1 MRIPLHKRIFLNF
14 VLVIALFGILGAVLS
29 AVLINRTTLDE
40 AQRRVS
46 LDLRSAWDVLHNEMD
61 RLQLFVTVLST
72 GKRVDDAF
80 AIPDSPAN
88 RVALEQ
94 VRRQCGL
101 DFLALTDSKGQV
113 LVRSLEPYKTGD
125 ILSNDPFVAGAL
137 KGETRKGLALLS
149 QQRLRDEG
157 GNLEERAFMVFEPT
171 PKSKVRAKTSESA
184 GMALVAAAPVLDEGG
199 KVIGALYAGLLLN
212 RNHGLVDKI
221 RSIVFEN
228 KTYQGQPLGTV
239 TIFQW
244 DCRVATNVILA
255 NGNRAIGTRVSE
267 EVYDKVLENGLNWYD
282 RAFVVK
288 DWYLSAYDPIHDIHG
303 KVVGILYVGVLAK
316 QYDDLK
322 WDLWKLYG
330 AISGGVGIFVLAI
343 GLIFARRLTG
353 SISRLA
359 EAAGKIG
366 SGNLD
371 LNVKEPK
378 ADDEVKDLTQAF
390 NLMTASLKE
399 RDEKL
404 RTTYSALEQSNKSL
418 GEMNR
423 NYLDMLGF
431 VSHELKNTL
440 GVIYTSARALDAG
453 IVGTLSDAQAAL
465 ARNIA
470 KSIDGAVRMTRNY
483 LDLARIE
490 KGELR
495 VIPKV
500 MEMIGEIIDPL
511 LEELKPVIDQQG
523 VTIEK
528 RLPGAIVLKGDTA
541 LLKIAYRNLL
551 DNALKYGN
559 KGGRIRLGFEEKN
572 GALHFEVWN
581 EGKGLTAE
589 QIARLF
595 EKFVRFESHAEATRS
610 TGLGLFITREII
622 MKHKGEI
629 LAESEPGQWMRFR
642 FTLPLATP
650 THGLEEK
657 GEGKE
662 APKEESHDKKEGA
675 GH

>member
-72 GKRVDDAF
+72 GKRVDDAY

-125 ILSNDPFVAGAL
+125 ILSNDPFVSGAL

-418 GEMNR
+418 EEMNR

-551 DNALKYGN
+551 DNALKYGR

>member
-14 VLVIALFGILGAVLS
+14 VLVIALFGVLGAVLS

-125 ILSNDPFVAGAL
+125 ILSNDPFVSGAL

-551 DNALKYGN
+551 DNALKYGR

>member
-72 GKRVDDAF
+72 GKRVDDAY
-80 AIPDSPAN
+80 AMPDSPSN

-94 VRRQCGL
+94 VRKQCGL
-101 DFLALTDSKGQV
+101 DFLALTDSKGRV
-113 LVRSLEPYKTGD
+113 LMRSLEPYNTGD
-125 ILSNDPFVAGAL
+125 LLSNDPFVSGAL

-244 DCRVATNVILA
+244 DCRIATNVILA

-288 DWYLSAYDPIHDIHG
+288 DWYLSAYDPIHDING
-303 KVVGILYVGVLAK
+303 EVVGILYVGVLAK

-359 EAAGKIG
+359 VAAGKIG
-366 SGNLD
+366 GGNLD

-390 NLMTASLKE
+390 NLMAVSLKE

-404 RTTYSALEQSNKSL
+404 RATHSALEQSNKSL
-418 GEMNR
+418 EEMNR

-453 IVGTLSDAQAAL
+453 IVGTLSEAQAAL

-500 MEMIGEIIDPL
+500 MEMVGEIIDPL

-559 KGGRIRLGFEEKN
+559 KGGKISLGCEEKD
-572 GALHFEVWN
+572 GSFHFEVWN
-581 EGKGLTAE
+581 EGKGLTSG
-589 QIARLF
+589 QLSRLF
-595 EKFVRFESHAEATRS
+595 EKFVRFESNAEATRS

-622 MKHKGEI
+622 TKHHGEI
-629 LAESEPGQWMRFR
+629 RAESEPGHWMRFR
-642 FTLPLATP
+642 FTLPLASP
-650 THGLEEK
+650 SHGVEGK
-657 GEGKE
+657 GEGEE
-662 APKEESHDKKEGA
+662 ARKEESYDKEEGL

>member
-14 VLVIALFGILGAVLS
+14 VLIIALFGILGAVLS

-40 AQRRVS
+40 AQRRVR

-72 GKRVDDAF
+72 GKRVDDAY

-88 RVALEQ
+88 RVALEE

-101 DFLALTDSKGQV
+101 DFLSLTDSKGQV
-113 LVRSLEPYKTGD
+113 LVRSLEPHKTGD
-125 ILSNDPFVAGAL
+125 YLSNDPFVSGAL
-137 KGETRKGLALLS
+137 KGETRKGIVLLS

-171 PKSKVRAKTSESA
+171 PKSKVRAKSSESS
-184 GMALVAAAPVLDEGG
+184 GMALVAASPVLDDGG

-221 RSIVFEN
+221 RSIVFED
-228 KTYQGQPLGTV
+228 KMYQGQPLGTV

-244 DCRVATNVILA
+244 DCRIATNVILA

-267 EVYDKVLENGLNWYD
+267 EVYDKVLENGLHWYD

-288 DWYLSAYDPIHDIHG
+288 DWYLSAYDPIHNIDG

-366 SGNLD
+366 GGNLD
-371 LNVKEPK
+371 FSVQEPK

-390 NLMTASLKE
+390 NLMAASLKE
-399 RDEKL
+399 RDETL
-404 RTTYSALEQSNKSL
+404 RATHSALERSNKSL
-418 GEMNR
+418 EETNR

-453 IVGTLSDAQAAL
+453 IVGPLSEAQAGL
-465 ARNIA
+465 AHNIA

-490 KGELR
+490 KGELT
-495 VIPKV
+495 VIAKK
-500 MEMIGEIIDPL
+500 MDMIREVIDPVI
-511 LEELKPVIDQQG
+511 EELKPIIDQQG
-523 VTIEK
+523 VTIE
-528 RLPGAIVLKGDTA
+528 RQLPGAAVLRGDTA

-551 DNALKYGN
+551 DNALKYGK
-559 KGGRIRLGFEEKN
+559 KGGRIRLGVEEKN
-572 GALHFEVWN
+572 GRFHFEVWN
-581 EGKGLTAE
+581 EGKGLTSE
-589 QIARLF
+589 QVSRLF
-595 EKFVRFESHAEATRS
+595 EKFVRFESQPEVTRS

-622 MKHKGEI
+622 SKHDGEI
-629 LAESEPGQWMRFR
+629 RAESEPGHWMRFR
-642 FTLPLATP
+642 FTLPLSPPTP
-650 THGLEEK
+650 G
-657 GEGKE
+657 
-662 APKEESHDKKEGA
+662 SA
-675 GH
+675 GC

>member
-14 VLVIALFGILGAVLS
+14 VLVIALFGILGAVLG

-72 GKRVDDAF
+72 GKRVDDAY

-199 KVIGALYAGLLLN
+199 KIIGALYAGLLLN

-418 GEMNR
+418 EEMNR

-511 LEELKPVIDQQG
+511 LEELKPFIDQQG

-551 DNALKYGN
+551 DNALKYGR

>member
-46 LDLRSAWDVLHNEMD
+46 LDLRSAWDVLHNETE

-72 GKRVDDAF
+72 GKRVDDAY
-80 AIPDSPAN
+80 AMPDSPSN
-88 RVALEQ
+88 RVALEE

-101 DFLALTDSKGQV
+101 DFLCLTDSKGRV
-113 LVRSLEPYKTGD
+113 LLRSLDPYKIGD
-125 ILSNDPFVAGAL
+125 LLSNDPFVSGAL
-137 KGETRKGLALLS
+137 KGETRKGIALLN

-184 GMALVAAAPVLDEGG
+184 GMALVAAAPVLDDGG

-244 DCRVATNVILA
+244 DCRIATNVILA

-267 EVYDKVLENGLNWYD
+267 EVYDTVLENGLNWYD

-288 DWYLSAYDPIHDIHG
+288 DWYLSAYDPIHDVDG

-359 EAAGKIG
+359 VAAGKIG

-371 LNVKEPK
+371 LNVTEPK
-378 ADDEVKDLTQAF
+378 TDDEVKDLTQAF

-404 RTTYSALEQSNKSL
+404 RATNEALEQSNKSL
-418 GEMNR
+418 EEMNR

-453 IVGTLSDAQAAL
+453 IVGALSEAQAAL

-500 MEMIGEIIDPL
+500 MEMIGEIIDPV
-511 LEELKPVIDQQG
+511 LEELRPVIDQQG

-541 LLKIAYRNLL
+541 LIKIAYRNLL

-559 KGGRIRLGFEEKN
+559 KGGKIRLCCEEKD
-572 GALHFEVWN
+572 GSFHFEVWN
-581 EGKGLTAE
+581 EGKGLTSA
-589 QIARLF
+589 QLSRLF

-622 MKHKGEI
+622 TKHHGDI
-629 LAESEPGQWMRFR
+629 QAESEAGHWMKFR

-650 THGLEEK
+650 SHG
-657 GEGKE
+657 
-662 APKEESHDKKEGA
+662 SA
-675 GH
+675 GC

>member
-14 VLVIALFGILGAVLS
+14 VLVIALFGVLGAVLS

-125 ILSNDPFVAGAL
+125 ILSNDPFVSGAL

-418 GEMNR
+418 EEMNR

-551 DNALKYGN
+551 DNALKYGR

>member
-1 MRIPLHKRIFLNF
+1 
-14 VLVIALFGILGAVLS
+14 
-29 AVLINRTTLDE
+29 
-40 AQRRVS
+40 
-46 LDLRSAWDVLHNEMD
+46 MD

-72 GKRVDDAF
+72 GKRVDDAY

-125 ILSNDPFVAGAL
+125 ILSNDPFVSGAL

-199 KVIGALYAGLLLN
+199 KAIGALYAGLLLN

-418 GEMNR
+418 EEMNR

-551 DNALKYGN
+551 DNALKYGR

>member
-125 ILSNDPFVAGAL
+125 ILSNDPFVSGAL

-418 GEMNR
+418 EEMNR

-551 DNALKYGN
+551 DNALKYGR

>member
-72 GKRVDDAF
+72 GKRVDDAY

-404 RTTYSALEQSNKSL
+404 RATHSALEQSNKSL
-418 GEMNR
+418 EDMNR

-551 DNALKYGN
+551 DNALKYGR

>member
-29 AVLINRTTLDE
+29 AFLINRTTLHE

-46 LDLRSAWDVLHNEMD
+46 LDLRSAWDVLHNETD

-72 GKRVDDAF
+72 GKRVDDAY
-80 AIPDSPAN
+80 ANPDSPSN
-88 RVALEQ
+88 RVALEE
-94 VRRQCGL
+94 VRRQCGF
-101 DFLALTDSKGQV
+101 DFLSLTDSKGQV
-113 LVRSLEPYKTGD
+113 LVRSLEPYRTGD
-125 ILSNDPFVAGAL
+125 ILSNDPFVSGAL
-137 KGETRKGLALLS
+137 RGETRKGISLLG

-157 GNLEERAFMVFEPT
+157 GDLEERAFIVFEPT

-184 GMALVAAAPVLDEGG
+184 GMALVASAPVLNDGG
-199 KVIGALYAGLLLN
+199 KVIGAIYAGLLLN

-228 KTYQGQPLGTV
+228 KMYQGQPLGTV

-244 DCRVATNVILA
+244 DCRIATNVILA

-288 DWYLSAYDPIHDIHG
+288 DWYLSAYDPIHDVSG

-330 AISGGVGIFVLAI
+330 AISAGVGIFVLAI

-359 EAAGKIG
+359 VAAGKIG
-366 SGNLD
+366 GGNLD

-378 ADDEVKDLTQAF
+378 ADDEVRDLTQAF
-390 NLMTASLKE
+390 NLMAASLKE

-404 RTTYSALEQSNKSL
+404 RATNEALERSNQSLEK
-418 GEMNR
+418 MNR

-453 IVGTLSDAQAAL
+453 IVGPLSEAQAAL
-465 ARNIA
+465 AHNIA

-490 KGELR
+490 KGELS
-495 VIPKV
+495 VIPKAI
-500 MEMIGEIIDPL
+500 EMIGEVIDPL
-511 LEELKPVIDQQG
+511 LGDLKPVIDQRG
-523 VTIEK
+523 VTVEK
-528 RLPGAIVLKGDTA
+528 QLPGAIGLRGDAA

-551 DNALKYGN
+551 DNALKYGK
-559 KGGRIRLGFEEKN
+559 KGGRIRLACEEKD
-572 GALHFEVWN
+572 GAFHFEVWN
-581 EGKGLTAE
+581 EGRGLTSE
-589 QIARLF
+589 QISRLF
-595 EKFVRFESHAEATRS
+595 EKFVRIESHEEATRS

-622 MKHKGEI
+622 TKHHGDI
-629 LAESEPGQWMRFR
+629 RAESEPGQWMRFR
-642 FTLPLATP
+642 FSLPV
-650 THGLEEK
+650 
-657 GEGKE
+657 
-662 APKEESHDKKEGA
+662 APPSHVAEDKPA
-675 GH
+675 GR

>member
-72 GKRVDDAF
+72 GKRVDDAY

-418 GEMNR
+418 EEMNR

-551 DNALKYGN
+551 DNALKYGR

>member
-46 LDLRSAWDVLHNEMD
+46 LDLRSAWDVLHNEQD
-61 RLQLFVTVLST
+61 RLQLFVSVLST
-72 GKRVDDAF
+72 GKRVDGAY
-80 AIPDSPAN
+80 AMPDSPSN
-88 RVALEQ
+88 RVSLEE
-94 VRRQCGL
+94 VRRQCGF
-101 DFLALTDSKGQV
+101 DFLSLTDSKGRV
-113 LVRSLEPYKTGD
+113 LMRTLEPYKAGD
-125 ILSNDPFVAGAL
+125 YLSNDPFVAGAL
-137 KGETRKGLALLS
+137 KGETRKGIALLG

-157 GNLEERAFMVFEPT
+157 GNLEERAFIVFEPT
-171 PKSKVRAKTSESA
+171 PKSKVRAKATESS

-199 KVIGALYAGLLLN
+199 KIIGALYAGLLLN

-221 RSIVFEN
+221 RSIVFED

-244 DCRVATNVILA
+244 DCRIATNVILA

-288 DWYLSAYDPIHDIHG
+288 DWYLSAYDPIHDMGG
-303 KVVGILYVGVLAK
+303 KVIGILYVGVLAK

-353 SISRLA
+353 SITRLA

-366 SGNLD
+366 GGNLD

-378 ADDEVKDLTQAF
+378 ADDEVRDLTQAF
-390 NLMTASLKE
+390 NVMAGSLKE

-404 RTTYSALEQSNKSL
+404 RAANEALEQTNTSLEQMNK
-418 GEMNR
+418 

-453 IVGTLSDAQAAL
+453 IVGPLSEAQAAL
-465 ARNIA
+465 VHNIS

-495 VIPKV
+495 VIPK
-500 MEMIGEIIDPL
+500 ETDMIREIIDPL
-511 LEELKPVIDQQG
+511 LDELKPMIDQQG

-528 RLPGAIVLKGDTA
+528 QLPGAIVLCGDTA

-559 KGGRIRLGFEEKN
+559 KGGKIRLGFEEKS
-572 GALHFEVWN
+572 GSFQFEVWN
-581 EGKGLTAE
+581 EGKGLTSE
-589 QIARLF
+589 QVSRLF
-595 EKFVRFESHAEATRS
+595 EKFVRFEGQTEATRS

-622 MKHKGEI
+622 TKHHGEI
-629 LAESEPGQWMRFR
+629 RAESEPGQWMRFR
-642 FTLPLATP
+642 FTLPVSP
-650 THGLEEK
+650 PSPRPV
-657 GEGKE
+657 GEGV
-662 APKEESHDKKEGA
+662 SQG
-675 GH
+675 G

>member
-14 VLVIALFGILGAVLS
+14 VLVIALFGVLGAVLS

-125 ILSNDPFVAGAL
+125 ILSNDPFVSGAL

-244 DCRVATNVILA
+244 DCRIATNVILA

-418 GEMNR
+418 EEMNR

-551 DNALKYGN
+551 DNALKYGR

>member
-40 AQRRVS
+40 AQRRVR

-72 GKRVDDAF
+72 GKRVDDAY
-80 AIPDSPAN
+80 AMPDSPSN
-88 RVALEQ
+88 RVALEE
-94 VRRQCGL
+94 VRRQCGV
-101 DFLALTDSKGQV
+101 DFLSLTDSKGQV

-125 ILSNDPFVAGAL
+125 YLSNDPFVSGAL
-137 KGETRKGLALLS
+137 KGETRKGIVLLG

-157 GNLEERAFMVFEPT
+157 GNLEERSFTVFEPT
-171 PKSKVRAKTSESA
+171 PKSKVRAKTSESS
-184 GMALVAAAPVLDEGG
+184 GMALVASAPVLDQGG

-221 RSIVFEN
+221 RSIVFED

-239 TIFQW
+239 TVFQW
-244 DCRVATNVILA
+244 DCRIATNVILA

-288 DWYLSAYDPIHDIHG
+288 DWYLSAYDPIHDMDG

-330 AISGGVGIFVLAI
+330 GISGGVGVFVLAI

-359 EAAGKIG
+359 EAAAKIG

-378 ADDEVKDLTQAF
+378 TDDEVRDLTQAF
-390 NLMTASLKE
+390 NLMAASLKE

-404 RTTYSALEQSNKSL
+404 RATHEALEQSNKSL

-453 IVGTLSDAQAAL
+453 IVGPLSEAQAAL
-465 ARNIA
+465 AHNIA

-495 VIPKV
+495 VIPKKTD
-500 MEMIGEIIDPL
+500 MIGEIIDPL
-511 LEELKPVIDQQG
+511 LDELKPMIDQQG

-528 RLPGAIVLKGDTA
+528 RLPGAIWLRGDTA

-551 DNALKYGN
+551 DNALKYGK
-559 KGGRIRLGFEEKN
+559 KGGRIRLGGEEEN
-572 GALHFEVWN
+572 GTLTFEVWN
-581 EGKGLTAE
+581 EGQGLSSE
-589 QIARLF
+589 QVSRLF
-595 EKFVRFESHAEATRS
+595 EKFVRFEGQTEATRS

-622 MKHKGEI
+622 RKHHGEI
-629 LAESEPGQWMRFR
+629 RAESEPGQWMSFR

-650 THGLEEK
+650 SQGVEVK
-657 GEGKE
+657 
-662 APKEESHDKKEGA
+662 P
-675 GH
+675 

>member
-72 GKRVDDAF
+72 GKRVDEAYTQ
-80 AIPDSPAN
+80 PDSPSN
-88 RVALEQ
+88 RVALEE
-94 VRRQCGL
+94 VRRQCGF
-101 DFLALTDSKGQV
+101 DFLTLTDSKGRV
-113 LVRSLEPYKTGD
+113 LLRSLDPYSAGD
-125 ILSNDPFVAGAL
+125 LLSNDPFVSAAL

-184 GMALVAAAPVLDEGG
+184 GMALVASAPVMDEGG
-199 KVIGALYAGLLLN
+199 KIVGALYAGLLLN

-244 DCRVATNVILA
+244 DCRIATNVILA

-288 DWYLSAYDPIHDIHG
+288 DWYLSAYDPIHDING
-303 KVVGILYVGVLAK
+303 RVVGILYVGVLAK

-330 AISGGVGIFVLAI
+330 AISAGVGVFVLAI

-353 SISRLA
+353 SISKLA
-359 EAAGKIG
+359 VAAGRIG
-366 SGNLD
+366 GGNLD

-378 ADDEVKDLTQAF
+378 ADDEVKDLTHAF

-399 RDEKL
+399 RDERL
-404 RTTYSALEQSNKSL
+404 RATNEALERSNASL
-418 GEMNR
+418 EEMNR

-440 GVIYTSARALDAG
+440 GVIYTSARALDARL
-453 IVGTLSDAQAAL
+453 VGSLNDAQAAL

-500 MEMIGEIIDPL
+500 LEMVGDIIDPL
-511 LEELKPVIDQQG
+511 LDELKPFVDQQG
-523 VTIEK
+523 VTIER

-541 LLKIAYRNLL
+541 LLKIAYRNLI
-551 DNALKYGN
+551 DNALKYGR
-559 KGGRIRLGFEEKN
+559 KGGTIRLACEERD
-572 GALHFEVWN
+572 GSFHFEVWN
-581 EGKGLTAE
+581 EGKGLTSE
-589 QIARLF
+589 QISRLF

-622 MKHKGEI
+622 AKHHGEI
-629 LAESEPGQWMRFR
+629 QAESEPGQWMRFR

-650 THGLEEK
+650 THGVENGKDEAQK
-657 GEGKE
+657 DKSDGKE
-662 APKEESHDKKEGA
+662 EAP

>member
-14 VLVIALFGILGAVLS
+14 VLVIALFGVLGAVLS

-113 LVRSLEPYKTGD
+113 LVRSLEPYKSGD

-418 GEMNR
+418 EEMNR

-551 DNALKYGN
+551 DNALKYGR

>member
-14 VLVIALFGILGAVLS
+14 VLVIALFGVLGAVLS

-125 ILSNDPFVAGAL
+125 ILSNDPFVSGAL

-199 KVIGALYAGLLLN
+199 KAIGALYAGLLLN

-418 GEMNR
+418 EEMNR

-551 DNALKYGN
+551 DNALKYGR